1 MVRGLFCI
9 LIQKKSNIY
18 YIQDS
23 IIQESERA
31 VLGRIVLTWGLGLVL
46 ASPIPVLAVVDIEH
60 VMAAHDR

>member
-1 MVRGLFCI
+1 
-9 LIQKKSNIY
+9 LIRYSIY
-18 YIQDS
+18 IICQPKIYIV
-23 IIQESERA
+23 QESERA

>member
-1 MVRGLFCI
+1 
-9 LIQKKSNIY
+9 
-18 YIQDS
+18 
-23 IIQESERA
+23 